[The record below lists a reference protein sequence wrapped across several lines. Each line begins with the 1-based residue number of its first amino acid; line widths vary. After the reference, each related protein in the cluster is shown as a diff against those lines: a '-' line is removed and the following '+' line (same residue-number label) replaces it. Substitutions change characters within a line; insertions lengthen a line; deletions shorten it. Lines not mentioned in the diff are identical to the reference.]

1 MSKILIGVVIAIV
14 VVGGGIFLLNKNNS
28 SQSMQNMNMPVQNQS
43 QQTQQSPT
51 TGSTQATNGKNAV
64 TIQNYSFSPASI
76 TIKAGQS
83 ITWTNEDSVGH
94 SATADD
100 NSWDTG
106 VLPQGQSKS
115 ITFAKAGTYTYH
127 CSVHPNMKATV
138 IVQ

>member
-1 MSKILIGVVIAIV
+1 MNNKVIIGIIV
-14 VVGGGIFLLNKNNS
+14 VVIIVVGAFAFMHKNS
-28 SQSMQNMNMPVQNQS
+28 SSNMQMSMPSSTSQTQTQSANQS
-43 QQTQQSPT
+43 T
-51 TGSTQATNGKNAV
+51 AGKNAV
-64 TIQNYSFSPASI
+64 TIQNYSFSPATI

-115 ITFAKAGTYTYH
+115 IIFAKAGTYTYH

>member
-1 MSKILIGVVIAIV
+1 MNNKVIIVIIV
-14 VVGGGIFLLNKNNS
+14 VLVIIGGGYYAWHKHNEMQAS
-28 SQSMQNMNMPVQNQS
+28 SATQHMNMPS
-43 QQTQQSPT
+43 QAQTGATKPT
-51 TGSTQATNGKNAV
+51 GKDAV
-64 TIQNYSFSPASI
+64 TIQNFAFSPTSI

-106 VLPQGQSKS
+106 VLSQGQSKS
-115 ITFAKAGTYTYH
+115 ITFAKAGMYTYH

-138 IVQ
+138 VVQ